1 MALVDS
7 GGFRIRRGRTLTDR
21 EYHEQAIARGEK
33 VLAESEKERA
43 ARAGQRP
50 QKWDAA
56 RRTKP
61 RPLGRPH
68 QNRIRVERAML
79 ARDAYRWDP

>member
-21 EYHEQAIARGEK
+21 EYHEQAIARGEM

-43 ARAGQRP
+43 ASRAATSEVGRGPADETAASPSPAPEPNQR
-50 QKWDAA
+50 
-56 RRTKP
+56 
-61 RPLGRPH
+61 
-68 QNRIRVERAML
+68 ERS
-79 ARDAYRWDP
+79 